1 VLVEAAQR
9 LLRTVDGLRDR
20 EVGRALLV
28 DQFEGGIHESLD
40 ALLGT
45 RARRVQAPR
54 HGSLSP
60 DRLSGVALSLGFG
73 ALRVHFHSFDGTSA
87 PNTDRAFAN
96 DPSTCSPLLRERID
110 RGPMRISHPKLC
122 ESVGGIR
129 LQL

>member
-9 LLRTVDGLRDR
+9 LLRTVDDLLDR

-28 DQFEGGIHESLD
+28 DQLEGGIHESLD

-60 DRLSGVALSLGFG
+60 DPLSGVALSLGLG
-73 ALRVHFHSFDGTSA
+73 ALIVRVHSFDGTSP
-87 PNTDRAFAN
+87 PNTDPAFAN
-96 DPSTCSPLLRERID
+96 HPPTGTPLQPD
-110 RGPMRISHPKLC
+110 RNAPCPIP
-122 ESVGGIR
+122 
-129 LQL
+129 